1 MLQCTGIQ
9 SILLDQSTNLYVVL
23 ETVKIRHHV
32 VYRYFQFKKRFNF
45 LTPLKQSYLLSTAL
59 LSVLPAS
66 PTLYTI
72 CNLDLARQSLPMWYK
87 QLQLLNR
94 TICQG
99 FSWVLL
105 RIRSQRL
112 VNIIKREKL
121 TFCHCIFSIFIFPVS
136 LLGQEHRPLRNF
148 NKCVCQVWLK
158 LWSKTEIL
166 FLICRNIL
174 AIAPVWKGWGVAFHR

>member
-1 MLQCTGIQ
+1 M
-9 SILLDQSTNLYVVL
+9 
-23 ETVKIRHHV
+23 
-32 VYRYFQFKKRFNF
+32 
-45 LTPLKQSYLLSTAL
+45 KQSYLLSTAL

-72 CNLDLARQSLPMWYK
+72 CNLDLTRQSHPMWYK

-112 VNIIKREKL
+112 VNIIKREVF
-121 TFCHCIFSIFIFPVS
+121 TFCHCIFAIFIFLVS
-136 LLGQEHRPLRNF
+136 LLGQGHRPLRNLD
-148 NKCVCQVWLK
+148 KCFCQVWLIVKWNWNNFLNLSKYSRYCPSLKRLRCGLSSIGK
-158 LWSKTEIL
+158 LD
-166 FLICRNIL
+166 LI
-174 AIAPVWKGWGVAFHR
+174 